1 MRSGREWDSKI
12 FIMPHIDLGEKRG
25 VAILIPN
32 KVGFEFTG
40 EHKDKEGR
48 FVLVKGKMEQED
60 VTLCNIYA
68 PPGSS
73 TGFFKEIFS
82 LIAAESVGTCIC
94 AGDFN
99 LLLHPKW
106 DTTSRD
112 RRGTKLEKQVKTMLS
127 ELGLIDI
134 WRYLHKNER
143 KFTFYSARHIMHS
156 RIDYFFTFSKDLHR
170 VKDCIIGQRD
180 LSDHS

>member
-1 MRSGREWDSKI
+1 MQYYKVLSLNVNGIKNPIKRSKIVSKLKREKIDIAFLQETHLSKEEHEKWKRMGFKNIYYASHRSGK
-12 FIMPHIDLGEKRG
+12 KRG

-82 LIAAESVGTCIC
+82 LIAAESVGTCI
-94 AGDFN
+94 
-99 LLLHPKW
+99 
-106 DTTSRD
+106 
-112 RRGTKLEKQVKTMLS
+112 
-127 ELGLIDI
+127 
-134 WRYLHKNER
+134 
-143 KFTFYSARHIMHS
+143 
-156 RIDYFFTFSKDLHR
+156 
-170 VKDCIIGQRD
+170 
-180 LSDHS
+180 